1 MKKNFFIRKNVI
13 LIILVRL
20 KSKRLPQKAKLK
32 INKFSLIETLIK
44 RLIRHFPKKQ
54 IYICT
59 SNKEKD
65 NYLKNICEI
74 YKVNFHR
81 GDDKDIFKRIITLRK
96 KKYFDH
102 FVRITGDNPFT
113 DLSAIKVLVKN
124 HLIGKFDYTYTND
137 LPVGTRSEIISYNAL
152 KKANN
157 LALDTKSS
165 EYMTYFFKRSIFKIL
180 ELPFKKFIKKQS
192 LLNLSIDTLDQYL
205 LLKKILRNQNVFIS
219 RKKLINLCKTHK
231 KMFHKISV
239 KDISLK
245 NNKYDVRF
253 KKNLSN
259 RILV

>member
-1 MKKNFFIRKNVI
+1 MANLDNL
-13 LIILVRL
+13 LIIDLCNRVQSSGFPL
-20 KSKRLPQKAKLK
+20 YLATSALEEDKK
-32 INKFSLIETLIK
+32 LIEAC
-44 RLIRHFPKKQ
+44 RLEGIQTFTGHPISVIDRMLWLAFQ
-54 IYICT
+54 CQWGG
-59 SNKEKD
+59 
-65 NYLKNICEI
+65 
-74 YKVNFHR
+74 VFR
-81 GDDKDIFKRIITLRK
+81 
-96 KKYFDH
+96 
-102 FVRITGDNPFT
+102 VTGDNPFT
-113 DLSAIKVLVKN
+113 DLSAIKILVKN